1 MRLRTILITTAVALL
16 AQASAQATT
25 PTKHRVKNDEIILE
39 NYPKASLKAGEQGP
53 VQFQVTLDKR
63 GKLTSCAITKSS
75 GYPRLD
81 AATCDLIVAYA
92 RFGAR
97 ADESGRRIPS
107 THEGR
112 LVWRLPD
119 GYEPAADEPEI
130 DAATAEVSDDEI
142 ICRRST
148 KVGSLYAK
156 IKLCLT
162 MADWLRADD
171 YARQEM
177 IRLTSGQGQGQ

>member
-1 MRLRTILITTAVALL
+1 MKAILFGASMALL

-25 PTKHRVKNDEIILE
+25 PTEHRVRNDEIILE
-39 NYPKASLKAGEQGP
+39 NYPKASLEAGEQGP
-53 VQFQVTLDKR
+53 VHFQVTLDKR
-63 GKLTSCAITKSS
+63 GKLLSCAVTRSS

-81 AATCDLIVAYA
+81 QATCDLIVAYA

-97 ADESGRRIPS
+97 TDETGRRIPS

-119 GYEPAADEPEI
+119 GYEPAGDEPER
-130 DAATAEVSDDEI
+130 DVATAEMSDDEI

-148 KVGSLYAK
+148 KVGSLYLK
-156 IKLCLT
+156 TKLCLT